1 MKSITIHGLDDPLD
15 TLIREKAKKQGT
27 SLNKTIKKL
36 LSESL
41 GITPGSEGDHE
52 KDFLDLFG
60 AWNEKEAQEFTKR
73 LGDFEKIDPEDWA

>member
-15 TLIREKAKKQGT
+15 TLIRERAKKQGT

-36 LSESL
+36 LAESL
-41 GITPGSEGDHE
+41 GVTPVSGGDHR

-60 AWNEKEAQEFTKR
+60 CWSKKEAEEFSQR
-73 LGDFEKIDPEDWA
+73 LGDFEKVDPEDWA